1 MNGNELVSR
10 MKRLGE
16 VKSIKEVTPLSSAI
30 FPGPHCPLMGAMMA
44 VRGIRDS
51 ILLVVGT
58 DECTYYTK
66 NTTIGNTAFGGLDGR
81 CVSVVLDQHDVTFG
95 CREKLYAAFEELVE
109 EYQPKAVFVVTTCVV
124 EVIGDDVDSMS
135 EELQS
140 RYGIPVMPVHT
151 EHFKTENHLP
161 GVQDTITACFELMEP
176 RPTGKQV
183 NIIGQRMGDFTTTE
197 LYRMLRKSGVPLGMK
212 LPSGTTVEEIREAA
226 SARVNLVVHPIGLP
240 LAKRMKEAFGTP
252 YVLFDKYIDPD
263 RIYGLYQ
270 ELFSYLA
277 LPVPA
282 EVEELYHRAK
292 AVVDEAMGQL
302 DGVTYIYGNT
312 PVECFE
318 LNAFMVGLGMEPL
331 LIQTGSLPE
340 PGDEKLRVIVE
351 KGNPYVTK
359 TANIAPLQYVYDV
372 LKPNLYLGHEYASRL
387 KRKGIEVAH
396 MDLVSPM
403 LGLETTIT
411 GVAELLRASEAAR
424 ALRAEGREAV

>member
-16 VKSIKEVTPLSSAI
+16 VKSIKDVTQLSSAI

-44 VRGIRDS
+44 VRGIKDS

-66 NTTIGNTAFGGLDGR
+66 NTTISNTAFGGLDGR
-81 CVSVVLDQHDVTFG
+81 CLSVVLDQHDVTFG
-95 CREKLYAAFEELVE
+95 CKEKLYRAFEELVE
-109 EYQPKAVFVVTTCVV
+109 EYRPKAVFVVTTCVV

-135 EELQS
+135 EELQTL
-140 RYGIPVMPVHT
+140 YGIPVMPVHT

-161 GVQDTITACFELMEP
+161 GVQDTITACFAMMEA
-176 RPTGKQV
+176 RPVENRV

-197 LYRMLRKSGVPLGMK
+197 LYRMLQKADVPLGMK
-212 LPSGTTVEEIREAA
+212 LPSGTTVEEIRAA
-226 SARVNLVVHPIGLP
+226 AAARVNLVVHPIGLP
-240 LAKRMKEAFGTP
+240 LAKKMKEAFGTP

-263 RIYGLYQ
+263 RIYRLYR

-282 EVEELYHRAK
+282 EVEDLYNQAK
-292 AVVDEAMGQL
+292 SAVDEAMGRL
-302 DGVTYIYGNT
+302 DGITYIYGNT

-318 LNAFMVGLGMEPL
+318 LNAFMVRMGMRPL
-331 LIQTGSLPE
+331 LIQTSSLPD
-340 PGDEKLRVIVE
+340 PGDEKLQAILE
-351 KGNPYVTK
+351 KWNPYVTK

-372 LKPNLYLGHEYASRL
+372 LKPNLYLGHEYADRL
-387 KRKGIEVAH
+387 KKKGIEIAH

-411 GVAELLRASEAAR
+411 GVAELLRASEEAR
-424 ALRAEGREAV
+424 ALRAEGRKAV